1 MSPERTYR
9 WLMEASAPSDG
20 DGFDA
25 HICASI
31 LALALAQA
39 REEDKTLAA
48 TTGLDAATLSA
59 FAARVFPKVAGALA
73 ALAGDEAPAPC
84 TEEES
89 ARDLLLM
96 YGNGDYAFLHP
107 LATMIARRCQEP
119 HHLWQDLGL
128 RNRAELSE
136 LMTRH
141 FTRLK
146 LKNSADMK
154 WKKFIYR
161 MVCASEG
168 FSLCPA
174 PVCSECDDF
183 AACFGS
189 EEGIS
194 RLASIMSAASAS
206 TSAGSASQAN
216 MKRAAPPIK
225 V

>member
-9 WLMEASAPSDG
+9 WLMDASAKTG
-20 DGFDA
+20 DGSVDA

-39 REEDKTLAA
+39 REESVSLAA
-48 TTGLDAATLSA
+48 TSGLDAA
-59 FAARVFPKVAGALA
+59 GLA
-73 ALAGDEAPAPC
+73 ALGAQMFPAVADELAAMAGDAAPAPGA
-84 TEEES
+84 EEES

-128 RNRAELSE
+128 QNRCELSA

-141 FTRLK
+141 FARLK
-146 LKNSADMK
+146 AKNSADMK

-174 PVCSECDDF
+174 PVCSDCDDF
-183 AACFGS
+183 ASCFGS
-189 EEGIS
+189 EEGLA
-194 RLASIMSAASAS
+194 RLAHFYE
-206 TSAGSASQAN
+206 Q
-216 MKRAAPPIK
+216 RA
-225 V
+225 

>member
-9 WLMEASAPSDG
+9 WLMEASAPSTG
-20 DGFDA
+20 DGSFDA

-39 REEDKTLAA
+39 REEGLGLAA
-48 TTGLDAATLSA
+48 TSGLDADALLA
-59 FAARVFPKVAGALA
+59 LGKQLFPGVAGDLA
-73 ALAGDEAPAPC
+73 ALVGAAAPAPSA
-84 TEEES
+84 EEES

-96 YGNGDYAFLHP
+96 YGNGDYAFLNP

-128 RNRAELSE
+128 RNRGELSE

-141 FTRLK
+141 FARLK

-174 PVCSECDDF
+174 PVCSDCDDF
-183 AACFGS
+183 ASCFGS

-194 RLASIMSAASAS
+194 RLAHFFE
-206 TSAGSASQAN
+206 Q
-216 MKRAAPPIK
+216 RA
-225 V
+225 

>member
-1 MSPERTYR
+1 MSAARTYR
-9 WLMEASAPSDG
+9 WLMEASAPQSG

-25 HICASI
+25 HVCASI
-31 LALALAQA
+31 LALAIFQA
-39 REEDKTLAA
+39 REEGRTLAA
-48 TTGLDAATLSA
+48 TSGLDAAALAA
-59 FAARVFPKVAGALA
+59 FAARVFPAIAGKLA
-73 ALAGDEAPAPC
+73 AMAGGDAPAPSV
-84 TEEES
+84 EEAS

-107 LATMIARRCQEP
+107 LSTMIARRCQQP

-128 RNRAELSE
+128 RNRGELSE

-154 WKKFIYR
+154 WKKFIFR

-174 PVCSECDDF
+174 PVCSDCDDF
-183 AACFGS
+183 ASCFGS
-189 EEGIS
+189 EEGAA
-194 RLASIMSAASAS
+194 RLAHIF
-206 TSAGSASQAN
+206 N
-216 MKRAAPPIK
+216 EHR

>member
-9 WLMEASAPSDG
+9 WLMEASAPKTG
-20 DGFDA
+20 DGSFDA

-39 REEDKTLAA
+39 REENSNLAA
-48 TTGLDAATLSA
+48 TSGLDAA
-59 FAARVFPKVAGALA
+59 ALA
-73 ALAGDEAPAPC
+73 ALAVRLFPALADELAAMAGDAQARGA
-84 TEEES
+84 EEES

-128 RNRAELSE
+128 RNRGELSE

-174 PVCSECDDF
+174 PVCSDCEDF
-183 AACFGS
+183 ASCFGS

-194 RLASIMSAASAS
+194 RLAHFFE
-206 TSAGSASQAN
+206 Q
-216 MKRAAPPIK
+216 RA
-225 V
+225 

>member
-9 WLMEASAPSDG
+9 WLMEASAPEDKSG
-20 DGFDA
+20 DGSFDA

-31 LALALAQA
+31 LALAIFQA
-39 REEDKTLAA
+39 REENKTLAA
-48 TTGLDAATLSA
+48 TSGLDAAGLRAISA
-59 FAARVFPKVAGALA
+59 RLFPDVADELA
-73 ALAGDEAPAPC
+73 AMTGGAFFAPGAEEAA
-84 TEEES
+84 
-89 ARDLLLM
+89 ARDLLVM

-107 LATMIARRCQEP
+107 LSCMIARRCQEP

-128 RNRAELSE
+128 RNRGELSE
-136 LMTRH
+136 LMSRH
-141 FTRLK
+141 FARLK

-183 AACFGS
+183 ASCFGS

-194 RLASIMSAASAS
+194 RLAHIFE
-206 TSAGSASQAN
+206 Q
-216 MKRAAPPIK
+216 RA
-225 V
+225 

>member
-1 MSPERTYR
+1 MSAERTYR
-9 WLMEASAPSDG
+9 WLMEASAAG

-25 HICASI
+25 HVCASI
-31 LALALAQA
+31 LALAVFNA
-39 REEDKTLAA
+39 REEGRTLAE
-48 TTGLDAATLSA
+48 TSGLDAGALSA
-59 FAARVFPKVAGALA
+59 LASRLFPGAADALA
-73 ALAGDEAPAPC
+73 AMAGAGKPAP
-84 TEEES
+84 TAEEES

-96 YGNGDYAFLHP
+96 YGNGDYAFLNP

-128 RNRAELSE
+128 RDRDELSE

-141 FTRLK
+141 FMRLK
-146 LKNSADMK
+146 QKNSADMK

-183 AACFGS
+183 ASCFDT
-189 EEGIS
+189 EEGVS
-194 RLASIMSAASAS
+194 RLAHFYE
-206 TSAGSASQAN
+206 Q
-216 MKRAAPPIK
+216 RA
-225 V
+225 

>member
-1 MSPERTYR
+1 MSADRTYR
-9 WLMEASAPSDG
+9 WLMKASAPHAG
-20 DGFDA
+20 DGSFDA

-31 LALALAQA
+31 LALAIFQA
-39 REEDKTLAA
+39 REDKTTLAA
-48 TTGLDAATLSA
+48 TSGLDSAALLA
-59 FAARVFPKVAGALA
+59 LAERIFPAAARDLA
-73 ALAGDEAPAPC
+73 AMAGNDAPAPGA
-84 TEEES
+84 EETS

-107 LATMIARRCQEP
+107 LSTLIARRCQEP

-128 RNRAELSE
+128 RNRGELSE

-174 PVCSECDDF
+174 PVCSDCNDF
-183 AACFGS
+183 ASCFGT

-194 RLASIMSAASAS
+194 KLAHIYE
-206 TSAGSASQAN
+206 Q
-216 MKRAAPPIK
+216 RA
-225 V
+225 

>member
-1 MSPERTYR
+1 MSAERTYR
-9 WLMEASAPSDG
+9 WLMASSAPEAG

-31 LALALAQA
+31 LALAIAQA
-39 REEDKTLAA
+39 REDNQTLAA
-48 TTGLDAATLSA
+48 TSGLDAAALSA
-59 FAARVFPKVAGALA
+59 LAARVFPEIGGELAAMAGA
-73 ALAGDEAPAPC
+73 EAPEPSV
-84 TEEES
+84 EEQS
-89 ARDLLLM
+89 ARDILLM
-96 YGNGDYAFLHP
+96 YGNGEYDFLHP
-107 LATMIARRCQEP
+107 LSTMIARRCQEP

-128 RNRAELSE
+128 NNRGELSE
-136 LMTRH
+136 LMARH

-174 PVCSECDDF
+174 PVCSECGDF
-183 AACFGS
+183 ASCFGS
-189 EEGIS
+189 EEGPAK
-194 RLASIMSAASAS
+194 LAHIFNE
-206 TSAGSASQAN
+206 Q
-216 MKRAAPPIK
+216 R

>member
-9 WLMEASAPSDG
+9 WLMEASAPTDG
-20 DGFDA
+20 DGSFDA

-31 LALALAQA
+31 LALAVTQA
-39 REEDKTLAA
+39 REDHTSLAA
-48 TTGLDAATLSA
+48 TSGLDAAALSA
-59 FAARVFPKVAGALA
+59 FAARVFPGVAGELA
-73 ALAGDEAPAPC
+73 AMAGGDAPAPGA
-84 TEEES
+84 EEAS
-89 ARDLLLM
+89 ARDLLVM

-128 RNRAELSE
+128 RNRGELSDM
-136 LMTRH
+136 MTRH

-174 PVCSECDDF
+174 PVCSDCDDF
-183 AACFGS
+183 ASCFGS

-194 RLASIMSAASAS
+194 RLAHIYE
-206 TSAGSASQAN
+206 Q
-216 MKRAAPPIK
+216 RA
-225 V
+225 

>member
-9 WLMEASAPSDG
+9 WLMEASAPDAG
-20 DGFDA
+20 DGSFDA

-39 REEDKTLAA
+39 REDGTSLAA
-48 TTGLDAATLSA
+48 TSGLDAVGLRSLAT
-59 FAARVFPKVAGALA
+59 RVFPGVADTLA
-73 ALAGDEAPAPC
+73 ALAGAQEPAPGA
-84 TEEES
+84 EEAS

-107 LATMIARRCQEP
+107 LSVMIARRCQEP

-128 RNRAELSE
+128 RNRGELSE

-183 AACFGS
+183 ASCFGS

-194 RLASIMSAASAS
+194 RLAHIYE
-206 TSAGSASQAN
+206 
-216 MKRAAPPIK
+216 KRP
-225 V
+225 

>member
-9 WLMEASAPSDG
+9 WLMEAAAPEIG
-20 DGFDA
+20 DGSFDA
-25 HICASI
+25 HVCASI

-39 REEDKTLAA
+39 REDNVGLAA
-48 TTGLDAATLSA
+48 TSGLDADALLA
-59 FAARVFPKVAGALA
+59 LGERLFPGVADGLA
-73 ALAGDEAPAPC
+73 ALAGAAPAPS

-96 YGNGDYAFLHP
+96 YGTGDYAFLHP

-128 RNRAELSE
+128 RNRGELSE

-174 PVCSECDDF
+174 PVCSDCDDF
-183 AACFGS
+183 ASCFGS

-194 RLASIMSAASAS
+194 RLAHFFE
-206 TSAGSASQAN
+206 Q
-216 MKRAAPPIK
+216 RA
-225 V
+225 

>member
-1 MSPERTYR
+1 MSPDRTYR
-9 WLMEASAPSDG
+9 WLIEASAPNAG

-25 HICASI
+25 HVCASM
-31 LALALAQA
+31 LALAVAQA
-39 REEDKTLAA
+39 REENTTLAA
-48 TTGLDAATLSA
+48 TSGLDAAALM
-59 FAARVFPKVAGALA
+59 ALA
-73 ALAGDEAPAPC
+73 ARLFPGAGRVLAAMAGAAAPAPSA
-84 TEEES
+84 EEES

-96 YGNGDYAFLHP
+96 YGNGDYALLHP
-107 LATMIARRCQEP
+107 LAVMIARRCQEP

-128 RNRAELSE
+128 RNRGELSE

-154 WKKFIYR
+154 WKKFISR

-174 PVCSECDDF
+174 PVCSDCDDF
-183 AACFGS
+183 ASCFGS

-194 RLASIMSAASAS
+194 RLAHIYE
-206 TSAGSASQAN
+206 Q
-216 MKRAAPPIK
+216 RA
-225 V
+225 